1 MKKTILTL
9 ITVLLLVMAFTVT
22 VSAAGTTATTESK
35 NGAKGDTVT
44 VNVSV
49 TSTSNVTSGA
59 VEVTYDSTKLQLVD
73 GSWSVSGSLLANF
86 DKSNG
91 KGAFAFAT
99 GSTVD
104 GNILSVKFKV
114 LTDAPLGDTDV
125 QCKIMLKN
133 GSTDLPVTNKAG
145 KITVTCKHSFTKK
158 TTDYLASEASC
169 ISGPKYYYTCS
180 ICGEKG
186 DTTFVQGEP
195 STHNYNKKVTT
206 SDYLVKSVKCVNT
219 AEYYY
224 SCECGKKG
232 TEKFS
237 ADASWSHS
245 FSEKLMIDNVGH
257 WYGCSD
263 CGEKKS
269 YSNHTLKSGVCSTCN
284 FVSTQGAP
292 EHVHAYAPSWVA
304 NATGH
309 WHECSCGEKK
319 DFAEHT
325 GTTCSVCKYSTV
337 QQSPEH
343 VHAYAPS
350 WVTDANGHW
359 HECSC
364 GEKKD
369 FAAHTGTG
377 SCSVCGFHISATEHV
392 HQYSQSWSSN
402 EAGHWHLCE
411 CGEKGDIDVHAYGEW
426 TVNGNERSRK
436 CSACDFVDTE
446 TIPSGNIE
454 SKSNELLVG
463 ILSAVGAIALVIGVE
478 CIIYF
483 VKKKSK
489 VKNTVEE
496 PTEKTEE

>member
-9 ITVLLLVMAFTVT
+9 ITVLLLVIVFTVT

-73 GSWSVSGSLLANF
+73 GSWSVSGSLLASF

-114 LTDAPLGDTDV
+114 LTDAPLGDANV

-206 SDYLVKSVKCVNT
+206 SDYFVKSVKCVNT

-232 TEKFS
+232 IEKFS

-269 YSNHTLKSGVCSTCN
+269 YSNHTLKSGICSTCN

-304 NATGH
+304 DAT
-309 WHECSCGEKK
+309 
-319 DFAEHT
+319 
-325 GTTCSVCKYSTV
+325 
-337 QQSPEH
+337 
-343 VHAYAPS
+343 
-350 WVTDANGHW
+350 GHW

-377 SCSVCGFHISATEHV
+377 SCSLCGFHISGAEHV

-411 CGEKGDIDVHAYGEW
+411 CGEKGDLDVHTYGEW
-426 TVNGNERSRK
+426 MVNGNERSRK
-436 CSACDFVDTE
+436 CSACAFVDTE
-446 TIPSGNIE
+446 TVPSVNTEG
-454 SKSNELLVG
+454 KSNELLVG
-463 ILSAVGAIALVIGVE
+463 ILSAVGAIVLVVGVE
-478 CIIYF
+478 TIIYF
-483 VKKKSK
+483 VKKKTK
-489 VKNTVEE
+489 VNNTIEE

>member
-9 ITVLLLVMAFTVT
+9 ITVLLLVIVFTVT

-73 GSWSVSGSLLANF
+73 GSWSVSGSLIASF

-114 LTDAPLGDTDV
+114 LTDAPLGDANV

-206 SDYLVKSVKCVNT
+206 SDYFVKSVKCVNT

-232 TEKFS
+232 IEKFS

-269 YSNHTLKSGVCSTCN
+269 YSNHTLKSGICSTCN

-304 NATGH
+304 DAT
-309 WHECSCGEKK
+309 
-319 DFAEHT
+319 
-325 GTTCSVCKYSTV
+325 
-337 QQSPEH
+337 
-343 VHAYAPS
+343 
-350 WVTDANGHW
+350 GHW

-377 SCSVCGFHISATEHV
+377 SCSLCGFHISGAEHV

-411 CGEKGDIDVHAYGEW
+411 CGEKGDLDVHTYGEW
-426 TVNGNERSRK
+426 MVNGNERSRK
-436 CSACDFVDTE
+436 CSACAFVDTE
-446 TIPSGNIE
+446 TVPSVNTEG
-454 SKSNELLVG
+454 KSNELLVG
-463 ILSAVGAIALVIGVE
+463 ILSAVGAIVLVVGVE
-478 CIIYF
+478 TIIYF
-483 VKKKSK
+483 VKKKTK
-489 VKNTVEE
+489 VNNTIEE

>member
-9 ITVLLLVMAFTVT
+9 ITVLLLVIVFTVT

-73 GSWSVSGSLLANF
+73 GSWSVSGSLIASF

-114 LTDAPLGDTDV
+114 LTDAPLGDANV
-125 QCKIMLKN
+125 QCKIMLRN

-269 YSNHTLKSGVCSTCN
+269 YSNHTLKSGICSTCN

-304 NATGH
+304 DAT
-309 WHECSCGEKK
+309 
-319 DFAEHT
+319 
-325 GTTCSVCKYSTV
+325 
-337 QQSPEH
+337 
-343 VHAYAPS
+343 
-350 WVTDANGHW
+350 GHW

-377 SCSVCGFHISATEHV
+377 SCSLCGFHISGAEHV

-411 CGEKGDIDVHAYGEW
+411 CGEKGDLDVHTYGEW

-436 CSACDFVDTE
+436 CSACAFVDTE
-446 TIPSGNIE
+446 TVPSVNTEG
-454 SKSNELLVG
+454 KSNELLVG
-463 ILSAVGAIALVIGVE
+463 ILSAVGAIVLVVGVE
-478 CIIYF
+478 TIIYF
-483 VKKKSK
+483 VKKKTK
-489 VKNTVEE
+489 VNNTIEE

>member
-9 ITVLLLVMAFTVT
+9 ITVLLLVIVFTVT

-73 GSWSVSGSLLANF
+73 GSWSVSGSLLASF

-114 LTDAPLGDTDV
+114 LTDAPLGDANV

-269 YSNHTLKSGVCSTCN
+269 YSNHTLKSGICSTCN

-319 DFAEHT
+319 DFA
-325 GTTCSVCKYSTV
+325 
-337 QQSPEH
+337 
-343 VHAYAPS
+343 
-350 WVTDANGHW
+350 
-359 HECSC
+359 
-364 GEKKD
+364 
-369 FAAHTGTG
+369 AHTGTG
-377 SCSVCGFHISATEHV
+377 SCSLCGFHISGAEHV

-411 CGEKGDIDVHAYGEW
+411 CGEKGDLDVHTYGEW

-436 CSACDFVDTE
+436 CSACAFVDTE
-446 TIPSGNIE
+446 TVPSVNTEG
-454 SKSNELLVG
+454 KSNELLVG
-463 ILSAVGAIALVIGVE
+463 ILSAVGAIVLVVGVE
-478 CIIYF
+478 TIIYF
-483 VKKKSK
+483 VKKKTK
-489 VKNTVEE
+489 VNNTIEE
-496 PTEKTEE
+496 STEKTEE

>member
-9 ITVLLLVMAFTVT
+9 ITVLLLVIVFTVT

-73 GSWSVSGSLLANF
+73 GSWSVSGSLIASF

-114 LTDAPLGDTDV
+114 LTDAPLGDANV
-125 QCKIMLKN
+125 QCKIMLRN

-269 YSNHTLKSGVCSTCN
+269 YSNHTLKSGICSTCN

-304 NATGH
+304 DAT
-309 WHECSCGEKK
+309 
-319 DFAEHT
+319 
-325 GTTCSVCKYSTV
+325 
-337 QQSPEH
+337 
-343 VHAYAPS
+343 
-350 WVTDANGHW
+350 GHW

-377 SCSVCGFHISATEHV
+377 SCSLCGFHISGAEHV

-411 CGEKGDIDVHAYGEW
+411 CGEKGDLDVHTYGEW
-426 TVNGNERSRK
+426 TVNGNERCRK
-436 CSACDFVDTE
+436 CSACAFVDTE
-446 TIPSGNIE
+446 TVPSVNTEG
-454 SKSNELLVG
+454 KSNELLVG
-463 ILSAVGAIALVIGVE
+463 ILSAVGAIVLVVGVE
-478 CIIYF
+478 TIIYF
-483 VKKKSK
+483 VKKKTK
-489 VKNTVEE
+489 VNNTIEE